1 MTDIGD
7 LEDVETEAVLRRSEE
22 IRRSAR
28 AKRWANVNL
37 EYSISNKT
45 KSMFQPQGNKGQNAV
60 SYPTGLLYMLNYD
73 MQ

>member
-28 AKRWANVNL
+28 AKR
-37 EYSISNKT
+37 
-45 KSMFQPQGNKGQNAV
+45 
-60 SYPTGLLYMLNYD
+60 
-73 MQ
+73 